1 MFDISRPTAYKFI
14 HRYETAGLSGLLEL
28 SRRPRTNPNQTPDRI
43 EEEILR
49 LRNRHPRWGAP
60 KLAVLLEDRF
70 PGITVPAVS
79 TISAILKR
87 NGMVKERRRRK
98 RVEPVHPIFDP
109 LAPNEVW
116 SADFKGK
123 FRMGNKVYCYPL
135 TIADS
140 YSRYVFAAKGMHHAN
155 TKNSDISRLIYD
167 LIGEFYE
174 EAAGRSLLSG
184 MVIAHQT
191 FGDMLR
197 WNPHFHA
204 IVLEGGFDDE
214 GTFFYIPFT
223 GLDSMAEVFRR
234 RVIKLLV
241 ERELLNENF
250 AQNLLSWRHSGFS
263 IDNSVRILDE
273 SAQENLAEY
282 IARPPISLAKIRY
295 EPFKGRVLFHTTYS
309 EYFKENLHMF
319 DALDFIAEL
328 TQHIPPK
335 GLQLIRRYGLYA
347 SRTKGRW
354 ENMPWVS
361 ERAPEG
367 WKNSHPNAVTSEGQ
381 KCTSF
386 SEDEVEVDI
395 LAYKRAWARLLSKV
409 YEIDPLVCPKC
420 GAEMKVIAVIENPR

>member
-1 MFDISRPTAYKFI
+1 VRSYMAQMFDISRPTAYKFI

-155 TKNSDISRLIYD
+155 TKNSKPVFIDTFRNYGMPLQIHTDNGAPFAHINSLGRLSKLGVWFMELGIKPVYSD
-167 LIGEFYE
+167 PSHPDQN
-174 EAAGRSLLSG
+174 GRHER
-184 MVIAHQT
+184 MH
-191 FGDMLR
+191 
-197 WNPHFHA
+197 
-204 IVLEGGFDDE
+204 
-214 GTFFYIPFT
+214 
-223 GLDSMAEVFRR
+223 
-234 RVIKLLV
+234 
-241 ERELLNENF
+241 RELKAEATKPPGYSLQPQQRKLNSFVKEYNELRPHE
-250 AQNLLSWRHSGFS
+250 ALGMKTPVS
-263 IDNSVRILDE
+263 I
-273 SAQENLAEY
+273 
-282 IARPPISLAKIRY
+282 
-295 EPFKGRVLFHTTYS
+295 H
-309 EYFKENLHMF
+309 
-319 DALDFIAEL
+319 
-328 TQHIPPK
+328 
-335 GLQLIRRYGLYA
+335 RR
-347 SRTKGRW
+347 
-354 ENMPWVS
+354 S
-361 ERAPEG
+361 ERTYPEKIDDWVYPSDYKVKYITRNG
-367 WKNSHPNAVTSEGQ
+367 AIRVNINTWLFVTTALMGKYVGLEELGNGIYRMYFREFLLGYVDM
-381 KCTSF
+381 KELNVHDIMTYK
-386 SEDEVEVDI
+386 DELDV
-395 LAYKRAWARLLSKV
+395 
-409 YEIDPLVCPKC
+409 
-420 GAEMKVIAVIENPR
+420 